1 MNKSR
6 LMPLWLALCVV
17 AGILIG
23 TFYSRFFAGNR
34 LSIVNVEGVGKLNYL
49 LQIIDDQYVDT
60 VNINDL
66 IEKTM
71 PRVLAELDP
80 HSTYIP
86 MDDAEEANDELRGSF
101 SGIGVRFVVQDDTV
115 TVMNVVKGGPS
126 ERGGLQAG
134 DRLLSADGKTLV
146 GLESKDIMHMLKGP
160 KDTKVTLMV
169 KRRGQAK
176 PLKYV
181 ITRGDIPVESVEAYF
196 LLNGTTGYIFIESF
210 GENTYGEMLTAL
222 AEMNIQGMES
232 LIIDLRGNRGGYLQ
246 AAVQMVNE
254 FLPANRLIVYTE
266 GRKSPREDIRSN
278 GRGSFQQLPLVVLV
292 DEGSASASEIF
303 AGAIQD
309 NDRGVVV
316 GRRSF
321 GKGLV
326 QAPIELNDGSVVRLT
341 IARYYTPSGRCI
353 QRPYTSGEDEDYE
366 NDWMLRYERGEYF
379 SADSIKQEGPAYKTR
394 IGRQVFGGGGIMPDY
409 FVPQDTTQFT
419 SYYREAVYTGLLV
432 QYAFQF
438 TDQYRDQLSKMESAE
453 EMSAWLKRKNIVE
466 TFASYA
472 EAHGLQRR
480 NLMLR
485 QSAALIERNLMASI
499 IYNISGQ
506 KERLQY
512 ISQYDNTVIRALQLI
527 EQGQTTPEGVKS
539 EK

>member
-353 QRPYTSGEDEDYE
+353 QRPYKSGEDEDYE

>member
-353 QRPYTSGEDEDYE
+353 QRPYKSGEDEDYE

-379 SADSIKQEGPAYKTR
+379 SADSIRQEGPAYKTR

>member
-1 MNKSR
+1 
-6 LMPLWLALCVV
+6 MPLWLALCVV

-34 LSIVNVEGVGKLNYL
+34 LSIVNVDGVGKLNYL

-86 MDDAEEANDELRGSF
+86 TDDAEEANDELRGSF

-115 TVMNVVKGGPS
+115 TVMNVIKGGPS

-160 KDTKVTLMV
+160 KDTKVELKV
-169 KRRGQAK
+169 KRRGQTK
-176 PLKYV
+176 PLTYI

-196 LLNGTTGYIFIESF
+196 LLNGTTGYIYIESF

-266 GRKSPREDIRSN
+266 GRKSPREDVRSN

-341 IARYYTPSGRCI
+341 VARYYTPSGRCI
-353 QRPYTSGEDEDYE
+353 QRAYKNGDVEDYE
-366 NDWMLRYERGEYF
+366 NDWMLRYERGEFF

-394 IGRQVFGGGGIMPDY
+394 IGRQVYGGGGIMPDF
-409 FVPQDTTQFT
+409 FVPQDTTQYT
-419 SYYREAVYTGLLV
+419 SYYREAIYTGLIT
-432 QYAFQF
+432 QYALQF
-438 TDQYRDQLSKMESAE
+438 TDMHREQLSRLETVE
-453 EMSAWLKRKNIVE
+453 ETVAWLKRQNIVE
-466 TFASYA
+466 AFATYA
-472 EAHGLQRR
+472 DQHGLQRR

-485 QSAALIERNLMASI
+485 QSASLIERILMASI
-499 IYNISGQ
+499 IYNMNGQ

-512 ISQYDNTVIRALQLI
+512 ISQFDSTVIRALRLI
-527 EQGQTTPEGVKS
+527 EQGKTWPQTD
-539 EK
+539 

>member
-17 AGILIG
+17 VGILIG

-80 HSTYIP
+80 HSTYIAT
-86 MDDAEEANDELRGSF
+86 DDAEDANDELRGSF
-101 SGIGVRFVVQDDTV
+101 SGIGVRFTVQNDTV
-115 TVMNVVKGGPS
+115 TVMNVIKGGPS
-126 ERGGLQAG
+126 DRGGLQAG
-134 DRLLSADGKTLV
+134 DRLLSANGETLI
-146 GLESKDIMHMLKGP
+146 GLGDRDIMKKLKGP
-160 KDTKVTLMV
+160 QDTQVELKVQ
-169 KRRGQAK
+169 RRGQKK
-176 PLKYV
+176 PLTYV
-181 ITRGDIPVESVEAYF
+181 ITRGDVPVESVEAYF
-196 LLNGTTGYIFIESF
+196 LLNETTGYIYIESF
-210 GENTYGEMLTAL
+210 GETTYGEMLMAL
-222 AEMNIQGMES
+222 TEMTLQGMES

-266 GRKSPREDIRSN
+266 GRKSPREDVRSN
-278 GRGSFQQLPLVVLV
+278 GRGSFQKLPLVVLV

-326 QAPIELNDGSVVRLT
+326 QAPIELRDGSVVRLT
-341 IARYYTPSGRCI
+341 VARYYTPSGRCI
-353 QRPYTSGEDEDYE
+353 QRPYTSGEDKDYE

-379 SADSIKQEGPAYKTR
+379 SADSIKQEGPAYTTR
-394 IGRQVFGGGGIMPDY
+394 IGREVYGGGGIMPDY
-409 FVPQDTTQFT
+409 FVPEDTMLIT
-419 SYYREAVYTGLLV
+419 SYYREAVYTGLIV

-438 TDQYRDQLSKMESAE
+438 TDQHREKLSQLTDVAEFTTWLRTQNLVES
-453 EMSAWLKRKNIVE
+453 
-466 TFASYA
+466 FAAYA
-472 EAHGLQRR
+472 EQHGLQRR

-485 QSAALIERNLMASI
+485 QSAPLIERALTANI
-499 IYNISGQ
+499 IYNITGQ
-506 KERLQY
+506 KERLQFL
-512 ISQYDNTVIRALQLI
+512 SQTDNTVIRALQLI
-527 EQGQTTPEGVKS
+527 EAEQTVPQLNP
-539 EK
+539 